1 MQFPSYIK
9 TCMDLLTN
17 SGYRCYIVGGAV
29 RDSLLKREIFD
40 YDLTTDALPDQMRF
54 VFQHYKTI
62 PTGIK
67 HGTLTVVIENHPVE
81 ITTFRTDGTYQN
93 HRHPSSITFT
103 HSLKEDCARRDFTI
117 NALAY
122 HPSTGICDFFGG
134 QQDLKNQILRTVGNP
149 NERFEEDALRIL
161 RALRFAAQLGFQIEP
176 HTRQAIFAHA
186 QDLFYISL
194 ERITEEFGK
203 LIEGIDAPRVLLEY
217 KTILEVFLP
226 ELKKISLE
234 DWNATLTAI
243 AKAPQNRNLRIA
255 LLYTPLKDS
264 FYQTLYQRLR
274 LSNANADEIRAY
286 IKYKDAPIETRIDMR
301 KLLSQLP
308 IPYAS
313 YFTYRAL
320 LDSRINQ
327 EACERECMSIIKNED
342 CISLKQLAIHGDD
355 LKKIGYQ
362 NEQIGI
368 LLQECLN
375 AVMEN
380 KVRNQKDALLQYI
393 QSSKIF

>member
-1 MQFPSYIK
+1 MQFPSYVK

-203 LIEGIDAPRVLLEY
+203 LIEGIDAQESYWSIKPSW
-217 KTILEVFLP
+217 K
-226 ELKKISLE
+226 
-234 DWNATLTAI
+234 
-243 AKAPQNRNLRIA
+243 
-255 LLYTPLKDS
+255 S
-264 FYQTLYQRLR
+264 FY
-274 LSNANADEIRAY
+274 
-286 IKYKDAPIETRIDMR
+286 
-301 KLLSQLP
+301 
-308 IPYAS
+308 
-313 YFTYRAL
+313 
-320 LDSRINQ
+320 
-327 EACERECMSIIKNED
+327 
-342 CISLKQLAIHGDD
+342 
-355 LKKIGYQ
+355 
-362 NEQIGI
+362 
-368 LLQECLN
+368 
-375 AVMEN
+375 
-380 KVRNQKDALLQYI
+380 RN
-393 QSSKIF
+393 